1 MPPPMQVLKPA
12 SADDDLPEVNLQS
25 FIVKIWVEE
34 TGDSAS
40 TTPWRGSITHVVTG
54 ERRYVKSLEEIT
66 KYFRVYLQGIRSES
80 DPERR

>member
-40 TTPWRGSITHVVTG
+40 TTSWRGSITHVVTG
-54 ERRYVKSLEEIT
+54 ERRYVKSLDEIT
-66 KYFRVYLQGIRSES
+66 RYFKNYLQGIGISV
-80 DPERR
+80 DPRG

>member
-12 SADDDLPEVNLQS
+12 SADGDLPEVNLQS

-34 TGDSAS
+34 TGDSTG

-54 ERRYVKSLEEIT
+54 VRRYIKSLDEIT
-66 KYFRVYLQGIRSES
+66 RYFKIYLQGIGISFDSGR
-80 DPERR
+80 